1 MTIAQDQGLVLKNY
15 SGFYYVQD
23 SDAQIIECRTRGK
36 LKERILSGDRVIY
49 TPLENN
55 KGILEQVL
63 PRNNEMYRPRVAN
76 VSIVLIV
83 MAYDRPLP
91 SLTLL
96 DRLLLLAQYSRLQPI
111 IVLNKSDMPPNQ
123 SVKDIL
129 DYYPRAKF
137 PLLKVSAR
145 FNQGKEELRNAING
159 EIAVLAGPSGVGKS
173 SILNL
178 LTNRETAPTQEVSNK
193 IGRGRHTT
201 RHVELYPL
209 DNNGWLVDTPGFSV
223 LDLPRMRREE
233 LPGLFLDFTDYAQ
246 ECKFANCLHYK
257 ENECGV
263 KDAVNRNEILA
274 SRYDNYLSML
284 AEVME
289 NERCY

>member
-49 TPLENN
+49 TPLESN

-111 IVLNKSDMPPNQ
+111 IVLNKSDLPLNQ
-123 SVKDIL
+123 SIKDIL

-137 PLLKVSAR
+137 PLIKLSAR
-145 FNQGKEELRNAING
+145 LNQGTEELRNAISG

-201 RHVELYPL
+201 RHVELYSL

-233 LPGLFLDFTDYAQ
+233 LPGLFLDLTDYAQ

-263 KDAVNRNEILA
+263 KNAVMKNEILA

>member
-23 SDAQIIECRTRGK
+23 SDSQIIECRTRGK
-36 LKERILSGDRVIY
+36 LKERILSGDRVVF
-49 TPLENN
+49 TPLEKN

-63 PRNNEMYRPRVAN
+63 PRQNEMYRPRVAN

-96 DRLLLLAQYSRLQPI
+96 DRLLLLAQFSRLQPI
-111 IVLNKSDMPPNQ
+111 IVLNKSDLPLNQ
-123 SVKDIL
+123 AVKDIL

-145 FNQGKEELRNAING
+145 HNQGTEELRNAIRG

-233 LPGLFLDFTDYAQ
+233 LPGLFQDFAVYAE
-246 ECKFANCLHYK
+246 ECKFADCLHYK

-263 KDAVNRNEILA
+263 KNAVEKNEILN
-274 SRYDNYLSML
+274 SRYENYLSML

>member
-1 MTIAQDQGLVLKNY
+1 MTNAQDQGLVLKNY
-15 SGFYYVQD
+15 SGFYYVQN
-23 SDAQIIECRTRGK
+23 SRAQIVECRTRGK
-36 LKERILSGDRVIY
+36 LKARILSGDRVMY
-49 TPLENN
+49 TPLEDG

-63 PRNNEMYRPRVAN
+63 PRDNEMYRPRVAN
-76 VSIVLIV
+76 VSMVLIV

-91 SLTLL
+91 SLSLL
-96 DRLLLLAQYSRLQPI
+96 DRLLLLAQYSHLQPL
-111 IVLNKSDMPPNQ
+111 IVLNKSDLQTNQ
-123 SVKDIL
+123 YVNDIKS
-129 DYYPRAKF
+129 YYPPAKF
-137 PLLKVSAR
+137 PLLSVSAR
-145 FNQGKEELRNAING
+145 FKQGMEQLKAAISG

-178 LTNRETAPTQEVSNK
+178 LTAQDTAPTQEVSNK

-233 LPGLFLDFTDYAQ
+233 LPLLFPDFIDYT
-246 ECKFANCLHYK
+246 EDCKFADCLHYK
-257 ENECGV
+257 ENNCGV
-263 KDAVNRNEILA
+263 KKAVEDNKILA
-274 SRYDNYLSML
+274 SRYHNYLTML
-284 AEVME
+284 EEVME

>member
-23 SDAQIIECRTRGK
+23 RDTQIIECRTRGK
-36 LKERILSGDRVIY
+36 LKERILSGDRVIF

-63 PRNNEMYRPRVAN
+63 PRHNEMYRPRVAN

-96 DRLLLLAQYSRLQPI
+96 DRLLLLAQFSRLQPI
-111 IVLNKSDMPPNQ
+111 IVLNKSDLPLNQ
-123 SVKDIL
+123 AVEDIL
-129 DYYPRAKF
+129 DYYPRANF

-145 FNQGKEELRNAING
+145 YNQGTEELKNAISD

-223 LDLPRMRREE
+223 LDMPRMRREE
-233 LPGLFLDFTDYAQ
+233 LPGLFQDFTDYAE

-263 KDAVNRNEILA
+263 KNAVEKNEILT
-274 SRYDNYLSML
+274 SRYENYLSML

>member
-49 TPLENN
+49 TPLESN

-111 IVLNKSDMPPNQ
+111 IVLNKSDLPLNK

-137 PLLKVSAR
+137 PLIKLSAR
-145 FNQGKEELRNAING
+145 LNQGTEELRNAISG

-201 RHVELYPL
+201 RHVELYSL

-233 LPGLFLDFTDYAQ
+233 LPGLFLDLTDYAQ

-263 KDAVNRNEILA
+263 KNAVMKNEILA

>member
-23 SDAQIIECRTRGK
+23 SDTQIIECRTRGK
-36 LKERILSGDRVIY
+36 LKERILSGDRVIF
-49 TPLENN
+49 TPLEDN

-63 PRNNEMYRPRVAN
+63 PRQNEMYRPRVAN

-83 MAYDRPLP
+83 IAYDRPLP

-111 IVLNKSDMPPNQ
+111 IVLNKSDLPLNQ
-123 SVKDIL
+123 AVKDIL

-145 FNQGKEELRNAING
+145 YNQGTEELRNAING

-233 LPGLFLDFTDYAQ
+233 LPGLFRDFAAYAE
-246 ECKFANCLHYK
+246 ECKFADCLHYK

-263 KDAVNRNEILA
+263 KNAVEKNEILN
-274 SRYDNYLSML
+274 SRYENYLSML